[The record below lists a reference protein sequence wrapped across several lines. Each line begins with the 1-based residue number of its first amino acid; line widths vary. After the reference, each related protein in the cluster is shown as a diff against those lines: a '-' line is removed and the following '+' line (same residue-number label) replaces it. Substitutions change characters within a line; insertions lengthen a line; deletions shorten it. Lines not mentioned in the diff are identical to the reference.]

1 MDEGTPIK
9 PIGSIAIGTPNKPI
23 GSIAIGMDV
32 GDRQCEICV
41 VGPDGEVI
49 QRTQIPSTKKAVR
62 RFFENCER
70 GRVALEVGT
79 HSNWIRQEIE
89 SIGGYEVYVANA
101 RKLRAIWDNDKKTDR
116 TDAHLLAEIVQLK
129 PSLLRPIRHR
139 GNECRNDL
147 KLIHARAALVRV
159 RTLLVNHVRGS
170 VKAVGARLESC
181 DGEAFH
187 KHIDQLP
194 DELSYVLDPVMKQI
208 GELTAL
214 IRGYDKAVEE
224 TAAKDPATA
233 ILTQV
238 KGVGALT
245 ALAFVS
251 TVEDPNRFP
260 QTRKIASYLGIR
272 PRLDES
278 GDLKKQ
284 LRITKA
290 GDKYL
295 RQLLVGSA
303 QFILGPFGPDTDL
316 RRWGLK
322 LAERGG
328 KNAKKR
334 AAVAVARKLAVL
346 LLTLWK
352 TGGVYEPLRL
362 AKRKDADVAVRHT
375 TERSGAA
382 ESKDGKSR
390 GRPVHPKT
398 ATDNPLR
405 SRSATAE
412 TEEPK
417 ETATAP
423 TRHSPKH
430 SPIEPRAVKASNR
443 VRAGKKEKIHV
454 TA

>member
-1 MDEGTPIK
+1 VVQSTPF
-9 PIGSIAIGTPNKPI
+9 
-23 GSIAIGMDV
+23 AIGMDI

-41 VGPDGEVI
+41 LDPDGEVA

-62 RFFENCER
+62 RFFEQCER
-70 GRVALEVGT
+70 GRVAMEVGT
-79 HSNWIRQEIE
+79 HSNWMRQEIE
-89 SIGGYEVYVANA
+89 AIGGYDVYVANA
-101 RKLRAIWDNDKKTDR
+101 RKLRAISDNDKKTDC
-116 TDAHLLAEIVQLK
+116 TDAHLLAEIVQTK
-129 PSLLRPIRHR
+129 PRLLRPIRHR
-139 GNECRNDL
+139 GDEARNDL
-147 KLIHARAALVRV
+147 KLIHARSALVRV
-159 RTLLVNHVRGS
+159 RTLLVNHVRGA
-170 VKAVGARLESC
+170 VKAVGARIPKC
-181 DGEAFH
+181 DGEVFH

-194 DELSYVLDPVMKQI
+194 DELRYVLEPVMKQI

-214 IRGYDKAVEE
+214 VRGYDKAVDEA
-224 TAAKDPATA
+224 AAKESATPF
-233 ILTQV
+233 LTQV

-245 ALAFVS
+245 ALAFLS

-260 QTRKIASYLGIR
+260 QVRKIGSYLGIR

-290 GDKYL
+290 GDRYL

-352 TGGVYEPLRL
+352 TEGVYEPLRQ
-362 AKRKDADVAVRHT
+362 AKRKGAEVAEVHT
-375 TERSGAA
+375 TEWSGSV
-382 ESKDGKSR
+382 ESKHGESS
-390 GRPVHPKT
+390 GQPVHPKT

-405 SRSATAE
+405 SRTTT
-412 TEEPK
+412 TEAAQSKGP
-417 ETATAP
+417 AILA
-423 TRHSPKH
+423 TRHSQKNC
-430 SPIEPRAVKASNR
+430 PIEPRAVKSSNR
-443 VRAGKKEKIHV
+443 SRAGKKEKIHV